1 MIQKIRKDNKK
12 SMNNDTKIN
21 KQMQSSSGITLIAL
35 VTAVIILIILAT
47 MSLRAMFG
55 DNGLLTKV
63 ENTKNETGQDLTNS
77 QEYIDKSKQEFL
89 NATTF

>member
-1 MIQKIRKDNKK
+1 MKQKIRKDNKK
-12 SMNNDTKIN
+12 SMSNDTNIN

-47 MSLRAMFG
+47 MSLRSMFG